1 MEPRLN
7 VSHAAPAGYNALLA
21 LEKSINGSGLDHK
34 LLDLVRLRVSQING
48 CAFCVDMHSYD
59 LKKAGERDE
68 RIWSVAAWRE
78 APCFSDVE
86 RAALAL
92 AESAT
97 RLSDNPSGVP
107 DDVWDAAAKH
117 FGEPELA
124 ALVMAIAAINAWNRI
139 GVSTQLV
146 AGSYRKAT
154 A

>member
-1 MEPRLN
+1 MQPRLN
-7 VSHAAPAGYNALLA
+7 VQTAATPGYNALLA
-21 LEKSINGSGLDHK
+21 LEKFVNASTLDAK
-34 LLDLVRLRVSQING
+34 LLDLVRLRVSQLNG

-68 RIWSVAAWRE
+68 RIWSVATWRD
-78 APCFSDVE
+78 APYFAAAE

-97 RLSDNPSGVP
+97 RLADHPDAVP
-107 DDVWDAAAKH
+107 DDVWDAAAKE
-117 FGEPELA
+117 FAEPELA

-139 GVSTQLV
+139 GVATRLV
-146 AGSYRKAT
+146 AGSYRQPA